1 MPGIAII
8 GAQWGDEG
16 KGKVVDA
23 LAIEAD
29 FVVRYSGGANAGHT
43 VVVGD
48 DVFKLHHL
56 PCGTL
61 HDGPTSVLG
70 GGMVIDP
77 WKLREELE
85 ALRARRDPGT
95 VLISHEAH
103 LVLPHHKK
111 NDEGGGFVGTT
122 GRGIGPCYSDKAR
135 RLGLRFGDLLDESL
149 LRERLG
155 RLIEGKPNSTARVEW
170 TSVDAA
176 MAELE
181 DVRAYV
187 APLVTDTGAL
197 VRERLAAG
205 ARVLFEGGQG
215 TMLDLA
221 YGTYPFVTSSHPTV
235 GGILVGAGV
244 SHKALDGVVGV
255 VKAFSTRVGNG
266 PFRTELDGP
275 AAQRLRG
282 TGENQWDEF
291 GTTTGRA
298 RRVGWLDLPQLRYA
312 AEINGFDGL
321 VVTKLDVLSGMDE
334 VRVCIDLDAHGAPVY
349 RSLPG
354 WGDLHGLGSRA
365 ALPKPVL
372 DYLALIEEV
381 SGVPVWMFS
390 TSPDREDTYGSV
402 RWNG

>member
-1 MPGIAII
+1 
-8 GAQWGDEG
+8 
-16 KGKVVDA
+16 
-23 LAIEAD
+23 
-29 FVVRYSGGANAGHT
+29 
-43 VVVGD
+43 
-48 DVFKLHHL
+48 
-56 PCGTL
+56 
-61 HDGPTSVLG
+61 VLG

-85 ALRARRDPGT
+85 GLRARRDPGV

-135 RLGLRFGDLLDESL
+135 RLGLRFGDLLDEPL

-155 RLIEGKPNSTARVEW
+155 RLIEGKPNSTARVGW
-170 TSVDAA
+170 TSVDVA

-197 VRERLAAG
+197 VRERLKGG

-215 TMLDLA
+215 TMLDLS

-266 PFRTELDGP
+266 PFRTELEGA

-334 VRVCIDLDAHGAPVY
+334 VRVCVDLDAHGAPVY
-349 RSLPG
+349 RSMPG

-402 RWNG
+402 RWDG

>member
-23 LAIEAD
+23 LATEAD
-29 FVVRYSGGANAGHT
+29 VVVRYSGGANAGHT

-48 DVFKLHHL
+48 EVFKLHHL

-61 HDGPTSVLG
+61 HDRPTSVLG

-85 ALRARRDPGT
+85 GLRARRDPGI

-135 RLGLRFGDLLDESL
+135 RLGLRFGDLLDEAL

-155 RLIEGKPNSTARVEW
+155 RLIEGKPNSTARVGW
-170 TSVDAA
+170 TSVDVA

-197 VRERLAAG
+197 VRERLAGG

-215 TMLDLA
+215 TMLDLS

-255 VKAFSTRVGNG
+255 VKAFTTRVGHG
-266 PFRTELDGP
+266 PFRTELEGV

-282 TGENQWDEF
+282 TGANQWDEF

-321 VVTKLDVLSGMDE
+321 VITKLDVLSGMDE
-334 VRVCIDLDAHGAPVY
+334 VHVCVDLDAHGAPVY

-372 DYLALIEEV
+372 DYLALIEDAV
-381 SGVPVWMFS
+381 GVPVWMFS

-402 RWNG
+402 RWDG